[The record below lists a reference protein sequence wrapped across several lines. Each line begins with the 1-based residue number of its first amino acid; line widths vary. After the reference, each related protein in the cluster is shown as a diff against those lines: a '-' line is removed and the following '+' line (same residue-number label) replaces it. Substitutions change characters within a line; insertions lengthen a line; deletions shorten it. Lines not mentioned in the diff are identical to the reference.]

1 MSESTIV
8 LITGANSG
16 VGYATAKTIISHPNY
31 HVILACRDLPKGQD
45 ACSQLQTT
53 DAQGTLSVVQLD
65 VEDDASISKAVNTVS
80 EQFGRVDVFI
90 SNAGTTS
97 PGSTGRDK
105 IGKIFSTNVFGAM
118 LVSEAFIPLLLQSR
132 RPCLIQISSGLGSLA
147 LASDLQSAH
156 SVAAWDEYRMSKAA
170 LNMMTIQ
177 MHKRLKDQNIRV
189 FAFCP
194 GLVRSMLRGTSE
206 EAVSAQGHAGDPME
220 SGKAIMEIIIG
231 RRDGDV
237 GKFLHKGGCYP
248 W

>member
-1 MSESTIV
+1 MLESTIV

-16 VGYATAKTIISHPNY
+16 VGYATAKTIVSHPHY
-31 HVILACRDLPKGQD
+31 HVILACRDALKGQE
-45 ACSQLQTT
+45 AFYQLQATNPR
-53 DAQGTLSVVQLD
+53 GTFSVIQLD
-65 VEDDASISKAVNTVS
+65 VEDDASISKAVSTIS

-105 IGKIFSTNVFGAM
+105 LERIFSTNVFGAM

-132 RPCLIQISSGLGSLA
+132 RPCLIQVSSALGSLG

-156 SVAAWDEYRMSKAA
+156 STSAWDEYRMSKAA

-177 MHKRLKDQNIRV
+177 LHKRLKDQNVRV

-194 GLVRSMLRGTSE
+194 GLVRSMLRGKSE
-206 EAVSAQGHAGDPME
+206 EAVSAQGRAGDPME
-220 SGKAIMEIIIG
+220 SGKAIMEIIFG
-231 RRDGDV
+231 RRDGEV
-237 GKFLHKGGCYP
+237 GKFLHKAGCYP